1 MLAGKIR
8 NVINDKLH
16 VKFEIE
22 NEVLERFCKENQ
34 EKWTKSHEPGK
45 GSIFIGLFMV
55 EKWVAWL
62 EPKILYAKGL
72 EESTGYHPI
81 VVDWEYNED
90 LVKLYASY
98 GMEYVSLKKRMF
110 ANPMGLLYGLGRAIG
125 FYLTGA
131 SGHKLA
137 NLHYKGLELGHFMYD
152 TIIRTN
158 QDIYTVRDTKT
169 KLCFKKI
176 MTSFW
181 TLHTLDKLCKQYQ
194 PKHYVFDDLVY
205 DEGMI
210 VTFFKNRGVE
220 ISGYDLLGLHYEPRF
235 ENGTIYWPDFERSL
249 LVDKL
254 DSLSTEEQEEYIA
267 AADKLLDDRF
277 HARNGVVRDSKA
289 AFVGKKEA
297 TREELGQIMGLHPDR
312 KNVVICC
319 HTLSESAH
327 RCSKQVFEDTY
338 TWVEETMKMVRD
350 KENANWI
357 IKVHPIAAMKYGEG
371 GIVEGLY
378 EKYKS
383 DNLFLFP
390 DEYNSALVG
399 CLADAVV
406 TIYGTVGGEYSCLG
420 IPVVLAGK
428 AVYSGFGFTV
438 DATTME
444 LYQNALDTIEQIQ
457 PLSEEQMRKAKLIFT
472 YQNRRKDIVK
482 DEFMQKMIDFIW
494 KLDTDY
500 MAGESLKRLNS
511 DTLCYMMD
519 EVSKDTL
526 CNTLYYKTGYEMGK
540 KYQK

>member
-1 MLAGKIR
+1 MLLGKIQ
-8 NVINDKLH
+8 NLITKKLH
-16 VKFEIE
+16 VNFEIDQE
-22 NEVLERFCKENQ
+22 ILERFCSENKKIWQKSSQDAEKE
-34 EKWTKSHEPGK
+34 

-62 EPKILYAKGL
+62 EPKILYAKGI
-72 EESTGYHPI
+72 EQSTGYKPI
-81 VVDWEYNED
+81 VIDWEYNEE
-90 LVKLYASY
+90 LVKLYDSY
-98 GMEYVSLKKRMF
+98 GMGYISLKKEMF
-110 ANPMGLLYGLGRAIG
+110 INPLGLLYGAYRALA

-137 NLHYKGLELGHFMYD
+137 NLRYQGIELGHFMYD

-158 QDIYTVRDTKT
+158 QEIYTVRDTKT
-169 KLCFKKI
+169 KICAKKVI
-176 MTSFW
+176 TGFW
-181 TLHTLDKLCKQYQ
+181 TLHTLNRLCKKYQ
-194 PKHYVFDDLVY
+194 PKHYLFDDLVY

-210 VTFFKNRGVE
+210 VTFLKNQGVH
-220 ISGYDLLGLHYEPRF
+220 ISGYDCFGYYYEPRF
-235 ENGTIYWPDFERSL
+235 ESGMIYWPDYERSL
-249 LVDKL
+249 LIDKL
-254 DSLSTEEQEEYIA
+254 DSLTEEQQEEYIT
-267 AADKLLDDRF
+267 AADQLLDDRF

-297 TREELGQIMGLHPDR
+297 TREELGKIMGLHPDR

-327 RCSKQVFEDTY
+327 RCSKQVFEDTF
-338 TWVEETMKMVRD
+338 TWVEETMKIVRD
-350 KENANWI
+350 MDNVNWI
-357 IKVHPIAAMKYGEG
+357 VKVHPIAALKYGEG

-399 CLADAVV
+399 TLADTVI
-406 TIYGTVGGEYSCLG
+406 TIYGTVGCEYSCLG

-428 AVYSGFGFTV
+428 AVYSEFGYTI
-438 DATTME
+438 DAYDLE
-444 LYQNALDTIEQIQ
+444 KYKEVLRTIENIQ
-457 PLSEEQMRKAKLIFT
+457 PLTEEQKRQAKQVFT
-472 YQNRRKDIVK
+472 YQNRKKDIIR
-482 DEFMQKMIDFIW
+482 DAFMQKLVDFIW

-511 DTLCYMMD
+511 ETLCYMMD

-526 CNTLYYKTGYEMGK
+526 CNTIYYQTGCKVGNK
-540 KYQK
+540 